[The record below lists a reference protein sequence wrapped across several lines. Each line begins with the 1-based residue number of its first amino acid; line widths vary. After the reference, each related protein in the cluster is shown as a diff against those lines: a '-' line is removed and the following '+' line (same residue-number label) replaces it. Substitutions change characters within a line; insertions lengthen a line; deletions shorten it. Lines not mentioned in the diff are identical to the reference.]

1 MEKNDSK
8 QARSFLRMI
17 LKEQGQRVDESLT
30 LNSWELTDLIIKNI
44 HLVDLEVRNLKKASN
59 QLKKEQEGRSQR
71 VIEAID
77 VFFNT
82 KGEGRP

>member
-17 LKEQGQRVDESLT
+17 LKEQGQRVDESLDI
-30 LNSWELTDLIIKNI
+30 NSWELTDLIIKNI

-77 VFFNT
+77 AFFNT
-82 KGEGRP
+82 KREGSQ